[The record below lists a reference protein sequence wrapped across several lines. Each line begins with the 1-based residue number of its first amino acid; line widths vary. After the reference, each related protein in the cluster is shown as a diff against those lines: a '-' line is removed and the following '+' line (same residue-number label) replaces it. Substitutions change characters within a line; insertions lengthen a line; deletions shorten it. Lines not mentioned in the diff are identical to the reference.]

1 MLRTTKNIYEI
12 LGSGLEFI
20 TNEED
25 FTRAMKKVTDDAF
38 ATIFQA
44 QNDGQLKWR
53 RSGITMKDLVT
64 DVTVKNGRDEDV
76 RIPVVFFT
84 NVSSEGFD
92 GGYLMLED
100 KYSGLCR
107 NTADQ
112 RVRNLYQQLTGK
124 TWPYA
129 HM

>member
-1 MLRTTKNIYEI
+1 MPKNIYGI

-25 FTRAMKKVTDDAF
+25 FTRAMKEVTDGAF

-44 QNDGQLKWR
+44 QNDGRLQWR

-64 DVTVKNGRDEDV
+64 EVTVKNGRNEDV
-76 RIPVVFFT
+76 NILVIFFT
-84 NVSSEGFD
+84 SVSWEGFD
-92 GGYLMLED
+92 GGYLMLGD
-100 KYSGLCR
+100 KHNAPCK
-107 NTADQ
+107 NTADP
-112 RVRNLYQQLTGK
+112 RVRNLYKQLTGK
-124 TWPYA
+124 TWPYS